1 MSLRVDPEET
11 AALAVFAELGRV
23 PGANDTRVTAAEDE
37 VEEVL
42 RRLNLEGLAL
52 FAWALDP
59 ARPDPNSREEL
70 LARIS
75 ADSTQEVVPV
85 EESAGEAEA
94 WVAEPAAPAEATPED
109 EPLEQPAPVV
119 SPSKRPAAA
128 PPAAYP
134 FAARAAGRRRS
145 GWMTALAAALALVAV
160 GLGAGVAWFAS
171 ELSSERYRLSRLETE
186 MTRARSEHADEIARL
201 RDEVTEL
208 ERRRQFAAGPASVV
222 FPLRPP
228 RQAPQPLARGKLW
241 VAADHQHWQ
250 LEVTGLAPTPE
261 GREYQVW
268 FMVDDLPLDGGCFR
282 VAPGRTA
289 ALADAEMPPGTEGVT
304 ITLEQAGGARA
315 PTSAVLLQADRA
327 VEL

>member
-11 AALAVFAELGRV
+11 AALTVFAELGRV

-59 ARPDPNSREEL
+59 ARPAPESRDEL
-70 LARIS
+70 LARVS

-85 EESAGEAEA
+85 EEPSGDGAAG
-94 WVAEPAAPAEATPED
+94 AAPASSIDPI
-109 EPLEQPAPVV
+109 AP
-119 SPSKRPAAA
+119 RPASAA
-128 PPAAYP
+128 PERPSAAPATAIP
-134 FAARAAGRRRS
+134 FAGRAAGRRRS
-145 GWMTALAAALALVAV
+145 RWAVGLAAALGLIAV
-160 GLGAGVAWFAS
+160 GLGVAASWLAS
-171 ELSSERYRLSRLETE
+171 ELSSERYRLARLEGE
-186 MTRARSEHADEIARL
+186 MSRVRSEQADQIARL
-201 RDEVTEL
+201 REEVASL
-208 ERRRQFAAGPASVV
+208 EQRRQFAAGPASLV

-228 RQAPQPLARGKLW
+228 RQGPQPLARGKLW

-250 LEVTGLAPTPE
+250 LEVAGLAPTPE

-268 FMVDDLPLDGGCFR
+268 FMVDGIPLDGGCFR
-282 VAPGRTA
+282 VEPGRTA
-289 ALADAEMPPGTEGVT
+289 ALADAEMPAGTEGVA
-304 ITLEQAGGARA
+304 ITLERAGGARA
-315 PTSAVLLQADRA
+315 PTSTILLEANRA

>member
-59 ARPDPNSREEL
+59 APPAPESRDEL
-70 LARIS
+70 LARVS

-85 EESAGEAEA
+85 EERSSDDAAGAA
-94 WVAEPAAPAEATPED
+94 TVAAPASSSIDPIAP
-109 EPLEQPAPVV
+109 QPASA
-119 SPSKRPAAA
+119 SPQRPSAAPAAA
-128 PPAAYP
+128 IP
-134 FAARAAGRRRS
+134 FAGRAAGRRRPRWS
-145 GWMTALAAALALVAV
+145 VGLAAALALIAI
-160 GLGAGVAWFAS
+160 GLGTAASWLAS
-171 ELSSERYRLSRLETE
+171 ELSSERYRLARLEGE
-186 MTRARSEHADEIARL
+186 MSRVRSEQAEQIARL
-201 RDEVTEL
+201 REEVASL
-208 ERRRQFAAGPASVV
+208 EQRRQFAAGPASLV

-228 RQAPQPLARGKLW
+228 RQGPQPLARGKLW

-250 LEVTGLAPTPE
+250 LEVAGLAPTPE

-268 FMVDDLPLDGGCFR
+268 FMVDGIPLDGGCFR
-282 VAPGRTA
+282 VEPGRTA
-289 ALADAEMPPGTEGVT
+289 ALADAEMPAGTAGVA
-304 ITLEQAGGARA
+304 ITLERAGGARA
-315 PTSAVLLQADRA
+315 PTSTVLLEANRA